1 VWILRSAAASP
12 FARKVR
18 IGAALCGLTDR
29 IATHA
34 ANTNDPEDPVRAENP
49 LGKIPVLILED
60 GTALFDSRVI
70 LEFLDDAAG
79 GGVII
84 PAGPARFPA
93 LTLQALG
100 DGMMDAAV
108 VTIYETRFR
117 EPEMHSAKWLE
128 HQSGKITRALSMLE
142 SAPPSLSGRIGVGEI
157 AVACALGYF
166 DLRFAG
172 AWRSSYPRLVA
183 WLDSFASKVPAYEAT
198 KPA

>member
-29 IATHA
+29 IEARA

-108 VTIYETRFR
+108 VLSLPRRLARFLRLEGSGLRGDETGLRRKEKARARARAFGVSCG
-117 EPEMHSAKWLE
+117 SAAD
-128 HQSGKITRALSMLE
+128 QNFTPM
-142 SAPPSLSGRIGVGEI
+142 PPWIVLVEKSLSTGTPP
-157 AVACALGYF
+157 
-166 DLRFAG
+166 
-172 AWRSSYPRLVA
+172 RSNVLS
-183 WLDSFASKVPAYEAT
+183 
-198 KPA
+198 